1 MHPEPWPW
9 PGRPPAADI
18 LHIMAR
24 KRDLHPGLRPWQRS
38 LHDVIFEAE
47 TPVGKL
53 FDVVLLIAIV
63 ASVVAVVLESVPSI
77 RASHGRLL
85 LAIEWGFTLLF
96 TAEYVLRLVCVAR
109 PRKYAMSFYGAVD
122 LLAIIPTYAS
132 LLIPNTH
139 ELLVI
144 RALRLLRVFRV
155 FKLARFIGEAE
166 ALVTGLRDSREKII
180 VFLATVLISVTI
192 MGAVMHLIEGEVN
205 PGFPDI
211 PHGIYWAI
219 VTMTTVGYGDIS
231 PITVPG
237 KFVAALMMV
246 FGYSLIIVPT
256 GIISA
261 EIAVGARDR
270 SSTETCPHCMKE
282 GHRPRARFCDRCGGG
297 LNHDAPPS
305 VAADTADAEREGVGE
320 R

>member
-1 MHPEPWPW
+1 MP
-9 PGRPPAADI
+9 RT
-18 LHIMAR
+18 
-24 KRDLHPGLRPWQRS
+24 RDLHPGLRPWQRR

-47 TPVGKL
+47 TPAGKL
-53 FDVVLLIAIV
+53 FDVVLLVAIV
-63 ASVVAVVLESVPSI
+63 ASVIAVVMESVPSI
-77 RASHGRLL
+77 EARYGTML
-85 LAIEWGFTLLF
+85 LAVEWAFTLLF
-96 TAEYVLRLVCVAR
+96 TAEYALRLLCVAR
-109 PRKYAMSFYGAVD
+109 PRRYALSFYGVVD

-132 LLIPNTH
+132 LFIPNSH

-155 FKLARFIGEAE
+155 FKLGRFIGEAD
-166 ALVTGLRDSREKII
+166 ALIEGLRDSREKII
-180 VFLATVLISVTI
+180 VFLTTVLTSVTI
-192 MGAVMHLIEGEVN
+192 MGAVMHLIEGHVN

-282 GHRPRARFCDRCGGG
+282 GHGRKAKFCDRCGGG